1 MEQEGEVGV
10 GAVFMSFTQ
19 KCIAYGF
26 GFIDVFLHTMLIF
39 GWSAFTEMYKK
50 EGYFRFEPLFIEN

>member
-1 MEQEGEVGV
+1 MEQEVEANDSGIGT
-10 GAVFMSFTQ
+10 GFMSFSQ
-19 KCIAYGF
+19 KCIAYVF

-50 EGYFRFEPLFIEN
+50 EGYFR